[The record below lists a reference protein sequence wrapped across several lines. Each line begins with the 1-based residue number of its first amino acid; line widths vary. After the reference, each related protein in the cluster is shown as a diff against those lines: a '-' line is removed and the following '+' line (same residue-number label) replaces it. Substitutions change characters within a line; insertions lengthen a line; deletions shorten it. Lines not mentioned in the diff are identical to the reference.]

1 MTSRSILR
9 PPPRRWWPARSIVAV
24 VCVIG
29 LALTL
34 GASQAAAYPC
44 GEPRPSRALSV
55 VAKEEC
61 PRPTLTVQAKRRADF
76 ASLAV
81 FVGLVSLALIVPVPY
96 SRRRS
101 ADRE

>member
-1 MTSRSILR
+1 MTFRSTLR
-9 PPPRRWWPARSIVAV
+9 PPPRRWWPARSIVVAF
-24 VCVIG
+24 CAIT

-34 GASQAAAYPC
+34 GADRAAAYPC
-44 GEPRPSRALSV
+44 GEPRPSRTLSV

-61 PRPTLTVQAKRRADF
+61 PRPTLVPRTKRKADF

-81 FVGLVSLALIVPVPY
+81 FVGMVGLALVIPVRY

-101 ADRE
+101 GDSE